1 MKTFLH
7 TQRKNFLD
15 GISLHDCYRTAIK
28 VEGRNVC
35 FDFEDGFVVL
45 DNNPNNQAGK
55 HLKTDFSRV
64 VLTHENRN
72 AEDDYLVDIFEDI
85 VFLGKRLFTVRK
97 FLDFS
102 ELLEMINAQGYFLE
116 FLYLYECIGVKTS
129 NYFLEAVLVT
139 GRSRECKKCFIKIM
153 RASSFV
159 YQWNNLRLNSEIV

>member
-129 NYFLEAVLVT
+129 DYFLEAVLVT
-139 GRSRECKKCFIKIM
+139 GRKPGM
-153 RASSFV
+153 
-159 YQWNNLRLNSEIV
+159 

>member
-15 GISLHDCYRTAIK
+15 GISLHDCYCTAIK
-28 VEGRNVC
+28 VEGHNVC
-35 FDFEDGFVVL
+35 FDFEDGFIVL
-45 DNNPNNQAGK
+45 NNNPNNQAGK

-64 VLTHENRN
+64 VLTHENGN

-102 ELLEMINAQGYFLE
+102 ELLEMVNTQGYFLE

-129 NYFLEAVLVT
+129 DYFLEAVLVT

-153 RASSFV
+153 GASSFV
-159 YQWNNLRLNSEIV
+159 YQWNNLRLDSEIV